1 MLQFMVQNNKFKYEH
16 TKSKQVLRMLQVD
29 MIRNVFKSAFVY
41 LGYNSVIETSLIDG
55 FNGDLV
61 SVDVS
66 DTGKSLGELCV
77 LLRPKYAGGFG
88 ASNVI
93 ELLLSMRTIEAMV
106 GLCSISS

>member
-1 MLQFMVQNNKFKYEH
+1 MQLLDV
-16 TKSKQVLRMLQVD
+16 
-29 MIRNVFKSAFVY
+29 IRGVYHSAVVY
-41 LGYNSVIETSLIDG
+41 LGCNSVIETSLIDG
-55 FNGDLV
+55 FGADLV
-61 SVDVS
+61 LVDES

-77 LLRPKYAGGFG
+77 LLRPKYAGGLG

>member
-1 MLQFMVQNNKFKYEH
+1 MQL
-16 TKSKQVLRMLQVD
+16 VD
-29 MIRNVFKSAFVY
+29 MFRNVYNSAVVY

-77 LLRPKYAGGFG
+77 LLLPKYAGGLG
-88 ASNVI
+88 AGNVI
-93 ELLLSMRTIEAMV
+93 EILLSMRTTEAMV